1 MANSFANSVKLLT
14 AVSLLASPAGTTIK
28 KLMARLGISR
38 RTAFRLLAALEELGI
53 PLTDE
58 QPKAHSEKTYR
69 LMEPYVIKLPN
80 MALLNPGLTGQEIET
95 VISILDLCGKLCQIC
110 GTMKLNA
117 ICEKITAIKPK
128 DGKEQTHDR
137 HTGTKRYYR

>member
-14 AVSLLASPAGTTIK
+14 AVGLLASPAGTTIK

-69 LMEPYVIKLPN
+69 LLDSYILKLPN
-80 MALLNPGLTGQEIET
+80 ITIPNPGFTSGET
-95 VISILDLCGKLCQIC
+95 DFLLDMLDFWY
-110 GTMKLNA
+110 T
-117 ICEKITAIKPK
+117 
-128 DGKEQTHDR
+128 KEQPEKACMINSIR
-137 HTGTKRYYR
+137 QKIAALSPNPPSTGF